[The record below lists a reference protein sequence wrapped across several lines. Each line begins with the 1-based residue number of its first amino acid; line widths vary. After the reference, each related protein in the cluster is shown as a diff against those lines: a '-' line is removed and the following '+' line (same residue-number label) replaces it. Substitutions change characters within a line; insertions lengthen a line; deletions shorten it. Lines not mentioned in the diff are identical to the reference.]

1 MEPIIKIKKIKIVSS
16 KSNKKGEI
24 INTKIKKHE
33 KMQALVDTLRIIAVD
48 KHLKDKTV
56 LIPDD
61 CEKYGFAKGDHNL
74 GKLLYFLADMLEE

>member
-1 MEPIIKIKKIKIVSS
+1 MEPIIKIKKVKIVTSGT
-16 KSNKKGEI
+16 NKKKDVL
-24 INTKIKKHE
+24 NSKIKKRE

-61 CEKYGFAKGDHNL
+61 CEKYGYVEGEHNL
-74 GKLLYFLADMLEE
+74 GELLYFLADMLEE